1 MDEWISKKDLLQV
14 TGISYGQLYRWK
26 REKLIPDSWFDK
38 RSAYTGQETFFPREL
53 ILARIQFILENKDKY
68 SLAQLQQQLSPS
80 GTSRTYSLEKLA
92 ALEGT
97 EPAAKAM
104 YELTGK
110 EEVDQTRALTVL
122 IVARVMHS
130 CPLTSEDARELTV
143 LLTQWQARHS
153 IFAETDARLVL
164 VEFGSQCLPMFLKPE
179 ASILLPDQAKEIFS
193 LSMNELSGDLLR
205 LSALCEEE

>member
-80 GTSRTYSLEKLA
+80 GAARVYSLEKLA
-92 ALEGT
+92 SLEGT

-110 EEVDQTRALTVL
+110 EKIDQTRALTVL
-122 IVARVMHS
+122 IVARAMRA
-130 CPLTSEDARELTV
+130 CPLTAADTRELTV

-164 VEFGSQCLPMFLKPE
+164 VEFGGQCLPMFVKPE
-179 ASILLPDQAKEIFS
+179 ASILLPDAAKELFS

-205 LSALCEEE
+205 LGALCEEA

>member
-26 REKLIPDSWFDK
+26 REKLIPDSWFEK

-53 ILARIQFILENKDKY
+53 ILARIQFILENKDRY

-110 EEVDQTRALTVL
+110 ETVDQTRALTVL
-122 IVARVMHS
+122 IVARVMRS
-130 CPLTSEDARELTV
+130 CPLTAEDARELTM
-143 LLTQWQARHS
+143 LLTQWQAKHS
-153 IFAETDARLVL
+153 IFSETDARLVL
-164 VEFGSQCLPMFLKPE
+164 IGFGGQCLPMFVKPE
-179 ASILLPDQAKEIFS
+179 ASILLPDPAQEIFS

>member
-92 ALEGT
+92 SLEGT

-164 VEFGSQCLPMFLKPE
+164 VEFGGQCLPMFLKPE

>member
-80 GTSRTYSLEKLA
+80 GTSRMYSLEKLA
-92 ALEGT
+92 SLEGAET
-97 EPAAKAM
+97 AARAM

-110 EEVDQTRALTVL
+110 EKVDQTRALTVL
-122 IVARVMHS
+122 IVARAMRA

-143 LLTQWQARHS
+143 LLTQWQTRHS
-153 IFAETDARLVL
+153 IFAETDARLAL
-164 VEFGSQCLPMFLKPE
+164 IEFGGQCLPVFLKPE
-179 ASILLPDQAKEIFS
+179 ASILLPDPAKEIFS

-205 LSALCEEE
+205 LNALCEEE

>member
-97 EPAAKAM
+97 EAAARAM

-122 IVARVMHS
+122 IVARAMRA
-130 CPLTSEDARELTV
+130 CPLTAEDARELTV
-143 LLTQWQARHS
+143 LLAQWQARHS

-164 VEFGSQCLPMFLKPE
+164 VEFGGQCLPMFLKPE